1 MMENIEH
8 KYEWYLGESGKYIYD
23 DEAIR
28 YLTPRLAEAKQ
39 IITNIQESV
48 EAMDLNGN
56 IVNDYLEIG
65 EALSMIELFLE
76 MKKY

>member
-23 DEAIR
+23 DEVIR

-48 EAMDLNGN
+48 ETMDLNGN

>member
-23 DEAIR
+23 DEVIR